1 MKVEIS
7 LDSALWPPEQSFF
20 SNDCP
25 ITESYITP
33 QSPLVVS
40 SDDNWLQDL
49 EVFRGLC
56 DGLELDLNYEP
67 ELTLEAMT
75 KGVDTPYQSK
85 ANEFADY
92 LDSSAFLS
100 PQSIEAMSPKTL
112 IDDGLES
119 GLNFGAEELNTT
131 SAMSILEE
139 ILSANS
145 TDADEPL
152 DAELDL
158 QSITEVSKDWQSI
171 DSASIEVKTTS
182 KRKQVKRKAS
192 APDSETKA
200 KTNKRSKSSLTEKRE
215 RKRSQNKSA
224 ANRYR
229 LKKRAELESIDD
241 LVDKYSKQ
249 NEELKTQL
257 QKLQMELKVVLPLA
271 KAAFATDA
279 NKGAQLRLLDIR
291 LMSDGLID

>member
-7 LDSALWPPEQSFF
+7 LDSAVWPPEQSFF

-25 ITESYITP
+25 ITESYITS

-67 ELTLEAMT
+67 EFTLEAMT

-85 ANEFADY
+85 ANEFVDY

-119 GLNFGAEELNTT
+119 GLNFAAEELNT

-171 DSASIEVKTTS
+171 DSTSIEVKTTP
-182 KRKQVKRKAS
+182 KRKQAKRKAS
-192 APDSETKA
+192 APESETKA
-200 KTNKRSKSSLTEKRE
+200 KTSKRSKSSLTEKRE

-229 LKKRAELESIDD
+229 QKKRVELESIDD
-241 LVDKYSKQ
+241 LLDKYSKQ

-291 LMSDGLID
+291 LINDGLID